1 MALTYRERLEFLE
14 GLKRGPIDLAA
25 VDRMVACVRDRLLAR
40 PALLSLV
47 KELTRLDAYISV
59 MHGILEQDEWD
70 EVVSEY
76 DTPIEG
82 EHAKLREAVRVF
94 LFAYGRLDRVIC
106 EFGTE
111 DVLDAFRKPLVSKT
125 LNVQF
130 LLFRVCSVK
139 PLSVF
144 KFLFEMVDENPTVF
158 LPYLSSLVVRCK
170 FDEEVKRGV
179 VDEYVRYV
187 KGLKRTKS
195 IQVVLACQCLLYMS
209 CFMRKIVCDARDEIE
224 WMFSL
229 GVVACMNKNVV
240 RMFCEMYGYECKVF
254 CSYDYDCLYFFPFDV
269 PVLSEVYESVDE
281 LYIHFER

>member
-14 GLKRGPIDLAA
+14 ELKRGAIDLTA
-25 VDRMVACVRDRLLAR
+25 VDRMVGYAEDRLLTK
-40 PALLSLV
+40 PVLLSLV

-70 EVVSEY
+70 EVLSEY

-94 LFAYGRLDRVIC
+94 LFAYERLERVVY
-106 EFGTE
+106 EFETE
-111 DVLDAFRKPLVSKT
+111 EILDAFRKPLASKT

-144 KFLFEMVDENPTVF
+144 KFLFELVDENPTVF
-158 LPYLSSLVVRCK
+158 IPYLSSLAVRCK
-170 FDEEVKRGV
+170 FDEEIKKCI
-179 VDEYVRYV
+179 VDEYVNYV
-187 KGLKRTKS
+187 RGLKRNAS
-195 IQVVLACQCLLYMS
+195 IHVVVACQCLLYMS
-209 CFMRKIVCDARDEIE
+209 CFMKRIVCEARDEIT
-224 WMFSL
+224 WMFSSGL
-229 GVVACMNKNVV
+229 VGCMNKNVV
-240 RMFCEMYGYECKVF
+240 KMFCEIYGYECKVF
-254 CSYDYDCLYFFPFDV
+254 RSYDYDCLYFFPFDM
-269 PVLSEVYESVDE
+269 PVLNEVYESVDE